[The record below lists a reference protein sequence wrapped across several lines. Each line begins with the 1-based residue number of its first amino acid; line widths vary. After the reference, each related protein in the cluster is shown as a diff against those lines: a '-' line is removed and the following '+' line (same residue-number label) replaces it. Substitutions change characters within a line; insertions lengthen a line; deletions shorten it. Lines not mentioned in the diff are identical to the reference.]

1 MKIEKFRINT
11 VEEFISLKKE
21 PFFNLIRQQAKVVSL
36 AFLFGRGAQSF
47 AIRDLDVA
55 WDDERVES
63 FIQDKSNT
71 GYNIDLISNIR
82 LIAWIVLII
91 IIIYLFKCLVI

>member
-1 MKIEKFRINT
+1 MEPIQIIKATNKCNSIN
-11 VEEFISLKKE
+11 
-21 PFFNLIRQQAKVVSL
+21 FNK
-36 AFLFGRGAQSF
+36 
-47 AIRDLDVA
+47 DNCNCK
-55 WDDERVES
+55 VES